1 VLLLQEQMGSPL
13 ALVTSAVVV
22 SQRAS
27 MQDKS
32 FEHMRSKQ
40 LNLDAYGTD
49 KIKLGYLDVYDP
61 ILVPWLDKE
70 IKVLELGVYQ
80 GRSLELWRDY
90 FPRATIVGIDLE
102 LPDGFVPGGRIKL
115 FRGSQA
121 DTRFLSEVAAKT
133 APNGFDI
140 IIDDASHIGELTK
153 TAFWHL
159 FNNHLK
165 RGGLYA
171 IEDWGTGYLDD
182 FPDGRKFNAKVS
194 ILGRIGSLLPRR
206 LSEKIKVPAPCHS
219 YGMVGFIKE
228 LVDEQGAAS
237 IAMGR
242 KAGWR
247 LSKFQNLLITPGIV
261 FVTKATPTI
270 TACPNPVLIG
280 SDPGNTRISWSTID
294 PAAKVFVS
302 VDGCSESLF
311 ATSCRGSITA
321 NWIRRGHNYEFRLY
335 DSAHQE
341 LLAKTVVTTAVST
354 DNR

>member
-1 VLLLQEQMGSPL
+1 
-13 ALVTSAVVV
+13 
-22 SQRAS
+22 
-27 MQDKS
+27 
-32 FEHMRSKQ
+32 MRSKQ
-40 LNLDAYGTD
+40 LNLDAYNTD

-61 ILVPWLDKE
+61 ILAPWLDKE

-102 LPDGFVPGGRIKL
+102 LPNGFVPGERIKL
-115 FRGSQA
+115 FRGSQG
-121 DTRFLSEVAAKT
+121 DTRFLSEVAEKT

-140 IIDDASHIGELTK
+140 IIDDASHLGQLTR

-194 ILGRIGSLLPRR
+194 ILSRIGPLLPWR

-219 YGMVGFIKE
+219 YGMVGFIKD

-237 IAMGR
+237 IAMGC

-261 FVTKATPTI
+261 FVTKATPMI
-270 TACPNPVLIG
+270 TAHPNPVPTR
-280 SDPGNTRISWSTID
+280 SDLGDTRISWSTND
-294 PAAKVFVS
+294 PSAKVFVS
-302 VDGCSESLF
+302 IDGCSESLF
-311 ATSCRGSITA
+311 ATSCRGSTTA
-321 NWIRRGHNYEFRLY
+321 NWIQRGHIYEFRLY
-335 DSAHQE
+335 DSGHQK
-341 LLAKTVVTTAVST
+341 LLAKVVVTTVGGT